1 MNNVIGFPIILIS
14 WIVIYT
20 VDGIIQC
27 SNNAGPEPGGG
38 KRRGLGL
45 RNDVLITCK
54 AFITTVY
61 SDNIS
66 LCFKFVMISQHL
78 ELKVEIQND
87 VINKSQLLPTLY
99 YEMI

>member
-1 MNNVIGFPIILIS
+1 M
-14 WIVIYT
+14 IYT

-27 SNNAGPEPGGG
+27 SNNAGPEPGWGGGG
-38 KRRGLGL
+38 KRRGLGR

-66 LCFKFVMISQHL
+66 LCFKFIMISQHL

-99 YEMI
+99 YEVI